1 MQLIPLSVNNI
12 CWEKH
17 TKTVSTLTV
26 ALIVIWGVIMCPNLY
41 QFCFMKKVMQL
52 LELCSHKLFKY
63 PLIQAPPPT
72 HNISLQGIS
81 LWPRLEQSL

>member
-17 TKTVSTLTV
+17 TKPVSTL
-26 ALIVIWGVIMCPNLY
+26 GVIMCPNLY
-41 QFCFMKKVMQL
+41 LFCFMNKVMQL
-52 LELCSHKLFKY
+52 LESCSHKLFKY